1 MSQSATLAVA
11 KTRNQPLVS
20 TRSMPQIKSKEGLKS
35 FLLTSRL
42 LSPTEWAKV
51 EGDVAKLSDVRP
63 ILELLERRQL
73 LTPLQT
79 SRILKDETDGLVL
92 GNYKLLYRNA
102 SGSFAR
108 VFRAASLVDGQIV
121 ALKLLRERWAEDPK
135 AVMSFQ
141 REARICKKF
150 IHPNIVPIFDIGS
163 EGKFHYFTMEFVEGG
178 NLRDFMKIRKTLTPL
193 EATRCMYQICSG
205 LEYALT
211 LGATHRDL
219 KLTNV
224 LMSSTGIAKLVDF
237 GLAGAENPTQA
248 GSSDDVQRALEY
260 STLERGTNA
269 PRSDPRSDIFFA
281 GAMYYELLSG
291 EGPWQRTA
299 DREEKLQFQRYASI
313 RPLQQVM
320 PGLPENIYKVC
331 NKMLELNPASRYQS
345 CAAANR
351 DLRAVLAEMGEIV
364 EDTVNKSAASGN
376 KGGTSGRPV
385 DGKMGTAAVEQVP
398 AAQEFQLLVVEP
410 GRKREKK
417 LKEYFKQHAFA
428 LKFAEEPDDA
438 LEILKGKTPPNGV
451 LFLADVDALPV
462 LSVYPQIQAYGRS
475 LKVPCVALFATED
488 ADAVKKQLV
497 STKYGATMFQPTSP
511 RELREHFAELAGLNN
526 TSVGMLPSEAASKDD
541 RKSKVAST
549 KTASR
554 IPAIPEPEPEVD
566 PATLDGPDMPVE
578 LTPSVDALEAAERS
592 RRDTGP
598 TLPAKPEHARTV
610 AEHKPSTGKSR
621 PFTLP
626 PASPPTAESQSA
638 PAPAKPAPQMT
649 ASQKAAAIRAAQRAA
664 AAEAERLAAEKV
676 AAEKAEAERKL
687 AEEKAAEERE
697 IAARIAAA
705 AERAA
710 KEEAARIAAERA
722 AREEAAR
729 LAAEE
734 AARIEA
740 ERRAVEEAARI
751 EAERLAAEEAARIE
765 AERLAAEEAAR
776 IEAERLAAEE
786 AARIEAER
794 LAAEEAARIEAER
807 LAAEEAIRLEAE
819 RLAAEEAARIEAAR
833 IEAERR
839 AVEEAARLEAERL
852 AAEEAARVEA
862 ERRVAEEAARIE
874 AEKLAAEEAIRL
886 EAERLAAEEAA
897 RIEAERLAAEEAVRI
912 EAERVAAEEARIEAE
927 RLAAEEAARV
937 ETERLAA
944 AEAARIEDE
953 RRAAEEAARVEA
965 ERLAAE
971 EAARIEAERRVA
983 EEAARIEA
991 EKLAA
996 EEALRIEAERLAAE
1010 EAARIEAERLA
1021 AEEAARIEAERLAAE
1036 EAARIEAEQAAA
1048 EEAARIEAERLA
1060 AEEAARIEDERLAAE
1075 EAARIE
1081 AEQLAAE
1088 KTARI
1093 EAEYLA
1099 AEKAARE
1106 EYERIAGERAERA
1119 GAEIERAE
1127 RNMAER
1133 IAAARRAIEE
1143 QRAAEVHAAEKNREA
1158 REAAERLVFER
1169 AAAERARAE
1178 MEAAEEEMRRQI
1190 AAASGSDAE
1199 IPKASAEVPGEND
1212 SITPAAEIAF
1222 QPAPAE
1228 PDASLSD
1235 SSIDI
1240 PTPDS
1245 STTSTEKSP
1254 QTKKVGT
1261 KSGVFGRL
1269 KKFVGL
1275 GSDEAS
1281 TEAQPTPLA
1290 ESPLV
1295 VSSESTAETI
1305 TSDGPVRS
1313 SESTTLN
1320 EVTSVN
1326 VEATPATPADSPPAP
1341 AKAHSEP
1348 DKPKKSGSKSGIFGK
1363 FRDLVGG
1370 SHASDSVAE
1379 KAPSAKVTTP
1389 ALRSADDAAREAAH
1403 RESAAS
1409 TKDEEARRKAE
1420 QGAKESARAEK
1431 AEREFAAAEAEAR
1444 QQADDELARAEQE
1457 AAARSAAERIHAD
1470 EAAARV
1476 EKLRAEEEQLQ
1487 AEIEAEEREKGEA
1500 AEKAQSAAAEAAE
1513 RLKAE
1518 EEILQAELEAEDRA
1532 RLEKIEAEKA
1542 AAVAVSEAAR
1552 MEAEQKA
1559 QAEREQSQ
1567 ADAERERTEKALR
1580 DAAEKSD
1587 ARLHKSSKK
1596 KSRAFEAAPE
1606 TNAILPVDTP
1616 TEAASRSFS
1625 EDEPLLP
1632 EPLPS
1637 PGRKRRSSED
1647 APLLLDDDDDILAT
1661 PKSTMHRIEPSDK
1674 SDDTESLMPK
1684 VDSDSK
1690 SINTVPP
1697 ESPRTDKSK
1706 SRRDRAAKTT
1716 TARPEPVAKDHS
1728 SGKITPAEEKPKTV
1742 AAEKKNEKTPATDS
1756 PKPGKGTS
1764 SDSKRP
1770 GKSKTDS
1777 GIDHPKPVLPSKS
1790 QSGKSSASALKSTN
1804 KSSGEFSMPKPAPGS
1819 GGAAVATAPA
1829 PMKGRGKGT
1838 RRAVL
1843 AERKKAAAA
1852 EDKVLND
1859 IFDDVFAEEKQPRSR
1874 PKVLTA
1880 DDLTGDDLM
1889 GGLVP
1894 AGAKKNDTKSG
1905 KGTKSDKKKKNVFHD
1920 DEDENDD
1927 DSGDVGYT
1935 SYFGYTLNELIAR
1948 VVITVLVLIIILLII
1963 F

>member
-42 LSPTEWAKV
+42 LSPVEWAKV

-313 RPLQQVM
+313 RPLNQVM
-320 PGLPENIYKVC
+320 SGLPENIYKVC

-385 DGKMGTAAVEQVP
+385 DGKMGTAAVEHVS

-438 LEILKGKTPPNGV
+438 LEILKSKTPPNGV

-549 KTASR
+549 KTTSR

-592 RRDTGP
+592 RRDTGEMP
-598 TLPAKPEHARTV
+598 HAKPESARTV
-610 AEHKPSTGKSR
+610 AEHKPSTGKSQ

-626 PASPPTAESQSA
+626 PASTSAAESKSA
-638 PAPAKPAPQMT
+638 PAPSKPAPQLS

-722 AREEAAR
+722 AREEVAR
-729 LAAEE
+729 LAALE

-751 EAERLAAEEAARIE
+751 EAERLAAEVAARIE
-765 AERLAAEEAAR
+765 ADRLAAEEAAR

-786 AARIEAER
+786 AVRIEAER
-794 LAAEEAARIEAER
+794 LAAAEAARIKAEK

-819 RLAAEEAARIEAAR
+819 RLAAEEAARIEAK
-833 IEAERR
+833 RR
-839 AVEEAARLEAERL
+839 AVEEAARAEAERL

-862 ERRVAEEAARIE
+862 ERQVAEEAARIE

-912 EAERVAAEEARIEAE
+912 EAERLAAEEARIEAE
-927 RLAAEEAARV
+927 RLAAEQAARV

-944 AEAARIEDE
+944 EEAARIEDE

-971 EAARIEAERRVA
+971 EAARIEASRLAA

-996 EEALRIEAERLAAE
+996 EEALRLEAERLAAE

-1021 AEEAARIEAERLAAE
+1021 AEEAARIEAARLAAE
-1036 EAARIEAEQAAA
+1036 ESARIETEQRAA
-1048 EEAARIEAERLA
+1048 EEAARIEAERQA

-1081 AEQLAAE
+1081 AERLAAE

-1127 RNMAER
+1127 RHMAER

-1143 QRAAEVHAAEKNREA
+1143 QRAAEIHAAEKNREA
-1158 REAAERLVFER
+1158 REAAERLVLDR

-1178 MEAAEEEMRRQI
+1178 MEAAEQEMRLRI
-1190 AAASGSDAE
+1190 AAASGSDVEIPNVAAEVAVDSDSVTPVAE
-1199 IPKASAEVPGEND
+1199 IVLQPE
-1212 SITPAAEIAF
+1212 PAK
-1222 QPAPAE
+1222 
-1228 PDASLSD
+1228 PDLSLSD

-1240 PTPDS
+1240 LAPHPTG
-1245 STTSTEKSP
+1245 TSTEKP
-1254 QTKKVGT
+1254 RKGKDAATR
-1261 KSGVFGRL
+1261 SGVFSRF
-1269 KKFVGL
+1269 KKLVGL
-1275 GSDEAS
+1275 GSDDTS
-1281 TEAQPTPLA
+1281 TVARPTPLA
-1290 ESPLV
+1290 ESPHVATSGSTAETVTADAPLA
-1295 VSSESTAETI
+1295 SSESTL
-1305 TSDGPVRS
+1305 
-1313 SESTTLN
+1313 LN
-1320 EVTSVN
+1320 EVTSA
-1326 VEATPATPADSPPAP
+1326 EAESTPATPAHATPVP
-1341 AKAHSEP
+1341 AKAHIDP
-1348 DKPKKSGSKSGIFGK
+1348 DKPKKATGSKSGIFGK

-1370 SHASDSVAE
+1370 SHAGDSDAE
-1379 KAPSAKVTTP
+1379 KTPPAKEDAQ
-1389 ALRSADDAAREAAH
+1389 ALRSASDAAREAAQ
-1403 RESAAS
+1403 REAKTAANA
-1409 TKDEEARRKAE
+1409 EESRR
-1420 QGAKESARAEK
+1420 Q
-1431 AEREFAAAEAEAR
+1431 AERDAEEIARNETARNEFAAAEADAR
-1444 QQADDELARAEQE
+1444 QKADELARDQQK
-1457 AAARSAAERIHAD
+1457 SAT
-1470 EAAARV
+1470 RV

-1487 AEIEAEEREKGEA
+1487 AEIEAEEREKIDA
-1500 AEKAQSAAAEAAE
+1500 AEKAQSVAAEAAD

-1532 RLEKIEAEKA
+1532 RLEKVKAEKA
-1542 AAVAVSEAAR
+1542 AAATVSEAAQL
-1552 MEAEQKA
+1552 EAEQKA
-1559 QAEREQSQ
+1559 QSEREQQ
-1567 ADAERERTEKALR
+1567 TDAERERHKTVQR
-1580 DAAEKSD
+1580 DAAAMSD
-1587 ARLHKSSKK
+1587 SRQHKSSKK
-1596 KSRAFEAAPE
+1596 KSRAVETTPEADAV
-1606 TNAILPVDTP
+1606 LPVDTR
-1616 TEAASRSFS
+1616 TEAASPSYS

-1637 PGRKRRSSED
+1637 PRRKSRFSKD

-1661 PKSTMHRIEPSDK
+1661 PKSTMQRIEPSGT
-1674 SDDTESLMPK
+1674 SDDTESLTPQP
-1684 VDSDSK
+1684 DSDSK
-1690 SINTVPP
+1690 SEITFRP
-1697 ESPRTDKSK
+1697 ESPGAVRSK
-1706 SRRDRAAKTT
+1706 SRRDRVAKTS
-1716 TARPEPVAKDHS
+1716 TAKPEPVARDHS
-1728 SGKITPAEEKPKTV
+1728 SGKTTPAEENPTTV
-1742 AAEKKNEKTPATDS
+1742 AAEKKTDKTPAAGS
-1756 PKPGKGTS
+1756 PKPGKGSS
-1764 SDSKRP
+1764 SDSTRP
-1770 GKSKTDS
+1770 GKSKADS

-1790 QSGKSSASALKSTN
+1790 QSGKSTAAALKSTS
-1804 KSSGEFSMPKPAPGS
+1804 KSSGEFTMPKSTPGS
-1819 GGAAVATAPA
+1819 GGAALATAPA
-1829 PMKGRGKGT
+1829 PMKGRGKVT
-1838 RRAVL
+1838 KRAVL

-1852 EDKVLND
+1852 EDKVLKD
-1859 IFDDVFAEEKQPRSR
+1859 IFDDVFAEEKQPKHR

-1905 KGTKSDKKKKNVFHD
+1905 KGTKSDKKKKNAFYD
-1920 DEDENDD
+1920 EEDEKDEDGGE
-1927 DSGDVGYT
+1927 VGYT

-1948 VVITVLVLIIILLII
+1948 IVITILVLIIILLII